1 MIVIESRVDQIGF
14 RRAHILV
21 ILFYNLLIS
30 SLFWR
35 NNDELDRFM
44 NATDN
49 INIQK
54 NVTLTLV
61 HSASRIML
69 TPSSSSTTESDMW

>member
-1 MIVIESRVDQIGF
+1 MNLWKSLVFWELNIRYVLIIVRMIVIESRVDQIGF

-44 NATDN
+44 NAIDN
-49 INIQK
+49 INVQK
-54 NVTLTLV
+54 NVTF
-61 HSASRIML
+61 
-69 TPSSSSTTESDMW
+69 